1 MKESFEQPQIV
12 PEETPEAKYLE
23 QGVRVQKALDVA
35 LFIAGTRKDLSEKK
49 SSNQIP
55 KEIVQYLKE
64 QYNTEFK
71 RLQELQANL
80 PHDTQEEYS
89 KLDRL
94 EQWEDALDSYKED
107 PEATRKFIRK
117 ETTPVVPIDPQTEPG
132 WNKLHLDDQVEKM
145 TDYLKKKE
153 ESEELEKAA

>member
-12 PEETPEAKYLE
+12 PEETPESKYLE

-35 LFIAGTRKDLSEKK
+35 LFIAGKRKSLSEKK
-49 SSNQIP
+49 SPDQIP

-64 QYNTEFK
+64 QYETKFK
-71 RLQELQANL
+71 KLQELQANL
-80 PHDTQEEYS
+80 PNDIQKEYS

-94 EQWEDALDSYKED
+94 EQWEDTLDNYKED
-107 PEATRKFIRK
+107 PEATRRFIRK
-117 ETTPVVPIDPQTEPG
+117 ETTPVVPVDPQTEPG
-132 WNKLHLDDQVEKM
+132 WNKLHPDDQMEKM

-153 ESEELEKAA
+153 KSEELKKAA